1 VIEVTPAGIAQVP
14 VPAVKI
20 TMQLLPDWVAVAVAP
35 VTVETQ
41 LPEPMACAV
50 GAEKNEKHEA
60 TRAKI
65 ATRPAPALHMTLV

>member
-1 VIEVTPAGIAQVP
+1 MPVGIAQVP

-41 LPEPMACAV
+41 LPEPIAWAV
-50 GAEKNEKHEA
+50 WTEKKEKHDA

-65 ATRPAPALHMTLV
+65 ATRLIRTPHMKLV